1 LVEII
6 NHVKPTALLGLS
18 TIRVSISFSTLG
30 SLGEF
35 LCLQN
40 AFTKEVVD
48 AMATHNPRPIIFPL
62 SNPVSLSEVDY
73 EDAINW

>member
-1 LVEII
+1 LVP
-6 NHVKPTALLGLS
+6 H
-18 TIRVSISFSTLG
+18 
-30 SLGEF
+30 GEF

-62 SNPVSLSEVDY
+62 SNPVSLSELDF
-73 EDAINW
+73 EDAVNW

>member
-1 LVEII
+1 VDII

-18 TIRVSISFSTLG
+18 TLRVSISSLLPG
-30 SLGEF
+30 SFCEF

-40 AFTKEVVD
+40 AFTKDVIN
-48 AMATHNPRPIIFPL
+48 AMATHNTRPIVFPL
-62 SNPVSLSEVDY
+62 SNPVSLSEIDY